1 MPNIQI
7 DKSGTALLIGD
18 YYADIMGSMAH
29 AVERCCLEK
38 AIALREA
45 ARKAELLIC
54 YSATV
59 FRAGYP
65 EIGERNKIFV
75 PRKRSG
81 KPAASDPVALIH
93 PSIAPGADEVV
104 VGKRRVNA
112 LFGTD
117 LSIVL
122 SARAIHT
129 LILIGYATSGVVLST
144 TRYAADLDFRLFVVE
159 DCCADAEPATHDFL
173 CKSIFP
179 RQASVVQSADLIQAL
194 EA

>member
-1 MPNIQI
+1 MADIQV
-7 DKSGTALLIGD
+7 DKSSTALLIGD
-18 YYADIMGSMAH
+18 YYADIMGSMTH
-29 AVERCCLEK
+29 AVERHCLEK
-38 AIALREA
+38 AVALRHA
-45 ARKAELLIC
+45 ARKAGLLIC

-59 FRAGYP
+59 FRPGYP

-93 PSIAPGADEVV
+93 PAIAPADGEIV

-122 SARAIHT
+122 NAHGITT
-129 LILIGYATSGVVLST
+129 LILLGYATSGVVLST
-144 TRYAADLDFRLFVVE
+144 TRYAADMDFRLFVVE
-159 DCCADAEPATHDFL
+159 DCCADMEPATHDFL

-179 RQASVVQSADLIQAL
+179 RQASVVQSADLIRSL
-194 EA
+194 GE